1 MNVLL
6 ALSIAIAMGLLFS
19 RFIRFIHLPN
29 VTAFIINQRSKARL
43 RDLVFRK
50 MNLICALTKIIPNGI

>member
-29 VTAFIINQRSKARL
+29 VTAYLLAGLVVGPYVLGVFTPEMNSQMAIIATL
-43 RDLVFRK
+43 
-50 MNLICALTKIIPNGI
+50 